1 MIERNIHPPA
11 SSSGQAD
18 IPGEITKKIGS
29 GKHAQDSIVWQTIIW
44 SFATGIGT
52 TLVIILWSYLDTTVS
67 LQAQDIGS
75 IWSLFIPIIT
85 LALGYIFGKEH
96 K

>member
-1 MIERNIHPPA
+1 MIERKIHPPV
-11 SSSGQAD
+11 SNSGKAD

-29 GKHAQDSIVWQTIIW
+29 GKHAQDSIVWHTILW
-44 SFATGIGT
+44 SFGTGIGV
-52 TLVIILWSYLDTTVS
+52 TLVIILWSSFDKDVS
-67 LQAQDIGS
+67 FQAQDIKS

-85 LALGYIFGKEH
+85 LALGYIFGKEN